1 MRMFNKPQCS
11 IARTSGTKKKAKFI
25 RPTGH
30 HINFSK
36 TLYGYVSTS
45 ELNMTRILNIYSGT
59 EAMWQEHLESLISD
73 LLTLQRRVAIALL
86 GIRSVSGP

>member
-1 MRMFNKPQCS
+1 MQYSQDIWNK
-11 IARTSGTKKKAKFI
+11 KKKAKFI

-59 EAMWQEHLESLISD
+59 EAVWQEHLESLISD

-86 GIRSVSGP
+86 GIRSVSGL